1 MIGRLVEHEEK
12 GWSIIAERLVNTYK
26 LFALEDGL
34 EYFDND
40 VKSLNSKDSPK
51 ILNNLRWLNPS
62 DDVYL
67 KQRHNGV
74 TKVIKV
80 IYLYTDLYGE
90 YSYLIHEDKTIKAK
104 TVYIKAY
111 KCIWNKVGKD
121 ANQTNYHDYRT
132 GKTVTSYHCNN
143 CNYLVFEDEQG
154 NELKKIKQGIK

>member
-121 ANQTNYHDYRT
+121 ARKCARCRKLSTPEYKESNQLPRLQD
-132 GKTVTSYHCNN
+132 GQDCDKLS
-143 CNYLVFEDEQG
+143 L
-154 NELKKIKQGIK
+154 